1 MKKRI
6 VSMLLC
12 AASLG
17 AYAQQKGDMFA
28 SFHGGVDL
36 VSYSIQY
43 GEIDYVSYDE
53 PVQEKN
59 DPNVNFFVAPG
70 FHYFVANR
78 FRVGLDFTF
87 GIEKAH
93 GEYGLGSMY
102 LSSDSKSKYWSLGP
116 VFAGYVKL
124 AEKFYYVPELDLNYI
139 RMKASEDVVYMYSPQ
154 YYDDLLFISDVYQN
168 TALNDD
174 LKELGGYSYKDQ
186 PMDGISFSVRL
197 FQLEFRPA
205 EHWGFAL
212 NLIDLTFSHFFKKE
226 KNEVINGVNVHTPS
240 VKNNGLSIGVNPAF
254 GVHIYF

>member
-28 SFHGGVDL
+28 SFHGGFGIT
-36 VSYSIQY
+36 SYGVY
-43 GEIDYVSYDE
+43 YDE
-53 PVQEKN
+53 KELEGY
-59 DPNVNFFVAPG
+59 DPKVNFFVAPG

-87 GIEKAH
+87 GIQKAH
-93 GEYGLGSMY
+93 EEYELGSMY
-102 LSSDSKSKYWSLGP
+102 LSSDSKAKYWSLGP

-124 AEKFYYVPELDLNYI
+124 AEKFYYVPELDLNYT
-139 RMKASEDVVYMYSPQ
+139 RMKTSEKVLYLYSPQ
-154 YYDDLLFISDVYQN
+154 YSDNLLFISDVYQN
-168 TALNDD
+168 SALDDD
-174 LKELGGYSYKDQ
+174 LRELGGYSYKDQ
-186 PMDGISFSVRL
+186 PMDGISFSMRL

-212 NLIDLTFSHFFKKE
+212 SLIDLTYSHFFRKE
-226 KNEVINGVNVHTPS
+226 KNEVVNEVNVHTPS
-240 VKNNGLSIGVNPAF
+240 VKNNSLSIGVNPAL